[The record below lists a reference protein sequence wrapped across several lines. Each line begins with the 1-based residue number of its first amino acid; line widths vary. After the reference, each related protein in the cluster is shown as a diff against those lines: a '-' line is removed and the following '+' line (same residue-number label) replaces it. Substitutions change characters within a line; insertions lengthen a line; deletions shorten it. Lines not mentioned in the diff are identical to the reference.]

1 MKKIFLEYFFDHHYL
16 VSPAEAPGGNIPELR
31 FALARLFAIR
41 ITSGAELLRFEMI
54 PMISELI
61 GMDVPEPFYR
71 GFPDS
76 IRDLSVPE
84 LVIDQYL
91 HYYRTYGQGDFSR
104 AGHSVFEKNI
114 ERKCFREKTEVKDF
128 TVITEAEAIAKLQEF
143 AEGLLA
149 GTRPLSEDQY
159 GFLLAF
165 LREYHY
171 QPQNCASKSTAFQL
185 LADTGDLYFT
195 AFLMLSDVTK
205 MAEELNFRRKV
216 EKLQSRSDRFDEEG
230 KAEKC
235 RGLYKLDLPN
245 RDRRLITAVI
255 DRLIADGK
263 INTRECF
270 ERKARWSGLLHH
282 IHYKTKDPK
291 GIEFLSAM
299 RGRENR
305 SLLSAFEKAM
315 AESGPLAAADVLIRG
330 GKPGLMMRN
339 LDYLVSRCR
348 SDDEVRALLEK
359 ADTRNTVM
367 LIQLLLHYELDL
379 GPRVFTFVKNRRLK
393 KHTETVEEAR
403 RRRTALAQRD
413 REAVTGAIRRM
424 LEENLKGRLGRVYID
439 PAMKNAALPLQESAG
454 QGGFGVLNR
463 GTRIPLP
470 PGKKI
475 RAFTYWEDVDD
486 IDLSVIGLGKDGE
499 EEEFSWR
506 TMSELQSD
514 GITFSGDQ
522 TAGFNGGSEYFDV
535 DPEKF
540 REKYP
545 YVQKLIFC
553 DNIFSDLEVRTFR
566 ECVCRAGYMLRD
578 RDHSGEIFEPRTV
591 KSSFT
596 IDCDSNFA
604 YLFGL
609 DLETNDF
616 VWLNITSAARQRI
629 AGEEMYGFL
638 EKYFG
643 MTRVFSVYDFF
654 RMMAA
659 ELTDDPETADT
670 AVTDAD
676 VKTGET
682 TELIRSW
689 DNEKL
694 LKLLSQQSL
703 SEGESYSL

>member
-54 PMISELI
+54 PMVSELI

-91 HYYRTYGQGDFSR
+91 HYYRTYGQGDFSE
-104 AGHSVFEKNI
+104 AGHSVFEKEI
-114 ERKCFREKTEVKDF
+114 EPKCFREKAEVREF
-128 TVITEAEAIAKLQEF
+128 AVISESEALSKLQEF

-149 GTRPLSEDQY
+149 GTRPLSGDQY
-159 GFLLAF
+159 DFLLEF
-165 LREYHY
+165 LDEYHY
-171 QPQNCASKSTAFQL
+171 KPQNCASKSTAFQL

-195 AFLMLSDVTK
+195 SFLMLSDVTK
-205 MAEELNFRRKV
+205 MAEELNFRRFV
-216 EKLQSRSDRFDEEG
+216 DKLQNGRDDFDDGDEG
-230 KAEKC
+230 KK
-235 RGLYKLDLPN
+235 RRLVPRLDLPN
-245 RDRRLITAVI
+245 RDRRLLTAVI

-263 INTRECF
+263 INTRECY

-282 IHYKTKDPK
+282 IHYKTKDLK
-291 GIEFLSAM
+291 GIEFLNAM

-315 AESGPLAAADVLIRG
+315 AESGPIAAADVLVRG
-330 GKPGLMMRN
+330 GKPGLLLRN
-339 LDYLVSRCR
+339 IDYLVSRCG
-348 SDDEVRALLEK
+348 SDDEVRAILEK
-359 ADTRNTVM
+359 ADTGNTLM
-367 LIQLLLHYELDL
+367 LIQLLLHYKLEMDR
-379 GPRVFTFVKNRRLK
+379 GPRVFTFVKNRSLK
-393 KHTETVEEAR
+393 KHTETVPEAR
-403 RRRTALAQRD
+403 RRRTVLAQRD
-413 REAVTGAIRRM
+413 RDAVAGEVSRM
-424 LEENLKGRLGRVYID
+424 LENNLRGRLGRVYID

-475 RAFTYWEDVDD
+475 RAFTYWEKVDD
-486 IDLSVIGLGKDGE
+486 IDLSVIGIGEDGE

-506 TMSELQSD
+506 TMAGMQSEA
-514 GITFSGDQ
+514 ITFSGDQ
-522 TAGFNGGSEYFDV
+522 TSGFKGGSEFFDV
-535 DPEKF
+535 DPEIF
-540 REKYP
+540 RKKYP
-545 YVQKLIFC
+545 YIRKLVFC
-553 DNIFSDLEVRTFR
+553 DNIFSDTEVLSFR
-566 ECVCRAGYMLRD
+566 ACVCRAGYMLRD
-578 RDHSGEIFEPRTV
+578 RDHSGEVYEPRTV
-591 KSSFT
+591 ESSFT

-616 VWLNITSAARQRI
+616 VWLNTTSAARARI
-629 AGEEMYGFL
+629 AGEETYGFL

-643 MTRVFSVYDFF
+643 MTRAFSVYDFS

-659 ELTDDPETADT
+659 ELTDDPAEADV

-676 VKTGET
+676 VCVGET

-694 LKLLSQQSL
+694 LRLLSQQ
-703 SEGESYSL
+703 

>member
-1 MKKIFLEYFFDHHYL
+1 MKRIFLEYFFKHHIL
-16 VSPAEAPGGNIPELR
+16 VSPAETPGENIPELR
-31 FALARLFAIR
+31 FALARLFGIR
-41 ITSGAELLRFEMI
+41 ITSGAELLRLEMI
-54 PMISELI
+54 PNVSYCISM
-61 GMDVPEPFYR
+61 GVPEPFYR

-76 IRDLSVPE
+76 IRDLTVPE

-91 HYYRTYGQGDFSR
+91 HYFRTYGQGDFSE
-104 AGHSVFEKNI
+104 AGRSLFEKEI
-114 ERKCFREKTEVKDF
+114 EPKCFREKTEVRDF
-128 TVITEAEAIAKLQEF
+128 AVITEAEALVKLQEF

-149 GTRPLSEDQY
+149 GTRPLSDGQY
-159 GFLLAF
+159 EFLLEF
-165 LREYHY
+165 LGEYHY
-171 QPQNCASKSTAFQL
+171 QPRNCASKSTAFQL

-195 AFLMLSDVTK
+195 SFLMLSDVTK
-205 MAEELNFRRKV
+205 MAEELNFRRMV
-216 EKLQSRSDRFDEEG
+216 EKLQDSRADADDDGEE
-230 KAEKC
+230 KK
-235 RGLYKLDLPN
+235 RRLVPRLDLPN
-245 RDRRLITAVI
+245 RDRRLLTAVI

-291 GIEFLSAM
+291 GIEFLNAM

-305 SLLSAFEKAM
+305 SLLSAFEKTM

-330 GKPGLMMRN
+330 GKPGLVLRN
-339 LDYLVSRCR
+339 LDYLVSRCG
-348 SDDEVRALLEK
+348 SDDEVRALLAK
-359 ADTRNTVM
+359 TDTRNTIM
-367 LIQLLLHYELDL
+367 LIQLLFHYKLEIDRS
-379 GPRVFTFVKNRRLK
+379 PRVFTFVKNRRLK
-393 KHTETVEEAR
+393 KHTETVPEAR

-413 REAVTGAIRRM
+413 RDAVTGEICRM
-424 LEENLKGRLGRVYID
+424 LENNLKGRLGRVYID

-475 RAFTYWEDVDD
+475 RAFTYWEKVND

-506 TMSELQSD
+506 TMAGLQSE

-522 TAGFNGGSEYFDV
+522 TAGFKGGSEFFDV
-535 DPEKF
+535 DPESF
-540 REKYP
+540 RKEYP
-545 YVQKLIFC
+545 DIQKLIFC
-553 DNIFSDLEVRTFR
+553 DNIFSDSEVRTFR
-566 ECVCRAGYMLRD
+566 ACVCRAGYMLRD
-578 RDHSGEIFEPRTV
+578 RDHSGEVYEPRTV
-591 KSSFT
+591 ESSFA

-616 VWLNITSAARQRI
+616 VWLNTTSAARARI
-629 AGEEMYGFL
+629 AGEETYDFL
-638 EKYFG
+638 LKYFE

-654 RMMAA
+654 RLMAA
-659 ELTDDPETADT
+659 ELTDDPAEADV
-670 AVTDAD
+670 AVTDAN
-676 VKTGET
+676 VTVGET

-689 DNEKL
+689 DNERML
-694 LKLLSQQSL
+694 GILSK
-703 SEGESYSL
+703 